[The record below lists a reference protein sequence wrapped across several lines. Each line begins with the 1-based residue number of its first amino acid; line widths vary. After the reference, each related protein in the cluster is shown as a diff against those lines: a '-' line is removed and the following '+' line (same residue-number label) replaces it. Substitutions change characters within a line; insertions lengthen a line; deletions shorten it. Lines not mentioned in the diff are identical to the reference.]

1 MDVPGFLTPRVYDFV
16 VQSPDGVLIGVEVKT
31 TLYDTIFLNPMQVA
45 KDVLLMLNDGGVAR
59 ASGALIQG
67 VAYTSHCRA
76 CDMIDMRSAAL
87 YGLLN

>member
-1 MDVPGFLTPRVYDFV
+1 
-16 VQSPDGVLIGVEVKT
+16 
-31 TLYDTIFLNPMQVA
+31 
-45 KDVLLMLNDGGVAR
+45 MLNDGGVTR

-87 YGLLN
+87 YGLLKFAKVPFSYDRLP